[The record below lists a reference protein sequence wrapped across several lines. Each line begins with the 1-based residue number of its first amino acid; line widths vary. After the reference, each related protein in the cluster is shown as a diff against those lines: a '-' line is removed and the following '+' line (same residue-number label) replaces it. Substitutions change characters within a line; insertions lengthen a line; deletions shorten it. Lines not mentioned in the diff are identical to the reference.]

1 MELVYTDKR
10 REKGREKVPYSK
22 SLEIDIKDC
31 DSMIVYGIVFIF
43 GLIIG
48 SFLNVCIYR
57 IPMEESIVS
66 PPSHCPNC
74 GTRLKP
80 FDLIPLF
87 SYLIFRGKCRYCSL
101 KISPRYFL
109 VELLTGII
117 SIALFYKYGLTV
129 DFGAFLFL
137 AYILIAV
144 FFIDLDHQIIPNEL
158 VITGMIGGAI
168 LFVYNLYLPFQ
179 IFADQR
185 WWNPPLGMVLGSG
198 FLLAVSLIGLALYK
212 GEEVMGMGDV
222 KLFAPIG
229 LFLGWKMTLLALF
242 ISVVLGGMS
251 SLVLMLLGKA
261 NRKSMIP
268 FGPFIVT
275 AVFITIMWGWDILN
289 WYLSKFL

>member
-1 MELVYTDKR
+1 MLTIMYTF
-10 REKGREKVPYSK
+10 
-22 SLEIDIKDC
+22 I
-31 DSMIVYGIVFIF
+31 FIF

-57 IPMEESIVS
+57 IPLEESIVS

-74 GTRLKP
+74 DTRLKP

-87 SYLIFRGKCRYCSL
+87 SYLISRRKCRYCGL

-117 SIALFYKYGLTV
+117 SVALFFKFGLTV
-129 DFGAFLFL
+129 DFAAFLFL
-137 AYILIAV
+137 TYILIAV

-158 VITGMIGGAI
+158 VIAGLVGGVI
-168 LFVYNLYLPFQ
+168 LFINNLYTPFQ
-179 IFADQR
+179 IYADQR
-185 WWNPPLGMVLGSG
+185 WWNPLLGLVAGSG
-198 FLLAVSLIGLALYK
+198 FLLGVSLIGLALYK
-212 GEEVMGMGDV
+212 GDEVMGMGDV

-229 LFLGWKMTLLALF
+229 LFLGWRMTLLALF
-242 ISVVLGGMS
+242 ISVVLAGMS

-268 FGPFIVT
+268 FGPFIVSG
-275 AVFITIMWGWDILN
+275 VFITIMWGWNILN
-289 WYLSKFL
+289 WYLSTYL

>member
-1 MELVYTDKR
+1 
-10 REKGREKVPYSK
+10 
-22 SLEIDIKDC
+22 
-31 DSMIVYGIVFIF
+31 MIMYGIIFIF
-43 GLIIG
+43 GLLIG

-57 IPMEESIVS
+57 IPLEQSIVS

-74 GTRLKP
+74 ETRLKP

-87 SYLIFRGKCRYCSL
+87 SYLIFRGKCHYCSL

-109 VELLTGII
+109 VELLTGML
-117 SIALFYKYGLTV
+117 SVVLFFKYGLTV
-129 DFGAFLFL
+129 DFVAFLFL
-137 AYILIAV
+137 TYILIAV

-158 VITGMIGGAI
+158 VIAGLVGGAS
-168 LFVYNLYLPFQ
+168 LFVYNLFVRFQ
-179 IFADQR
+179 IYADHL
-185 WWNPPLGMVLGSG
+185 WWNPLLGMVLGSG
-198 FLLAVSLIGLALYK
+198 LLFSVSLIGLALYK

-229 LFLGWKMTLLALF
+229 LFLGWRMTLLALF

-251 SLVLMLLGKA
+251 SLLLMLLGKA

-275 AVFITIMWGWDILN
+275 AVFITIMWGWDILR
-289 WYLSKFL
+289 WYLSTYM

>member
-1 MELVYTDKR
+1 
-10 REKGREKVPYSK
+10 
-22 SLEIDIKDC
+22 
-31 DSMIVYGIVFIF
+31 MIMYGLIFIY

-57 IPMEESIVS
+57 IPREESIVS

-74 GTRLKP
+74 GTRLKA

-87 SYLIFRGKCRYCSL
+87 SYLIFQRKCRYCHL
-101 KISPRYFL
+101 GISPRYFL
-109 VELLTGII
+109 VELLTGML
-117 SIALFYKYGLTV
+117 SVALFFKYGLTV
-129 DFGAFLFL
+129 DFGAFLYL
-137 AYILIAV
+137 TYILIAV

-158 VITGMIGGAI
+158 VIAGLVGGAI
-168 LFVYNLYLPFQ
+168 LFVYNLFETFQ
-179 IFADQR
+179 IYDDHL
-185 WWNPPLGMVLGSG
+185 WWNPLLGMALGSG
-198 FLLAVSLIGLALYK
+198 LLLAVSLIGLALYK

-229 LFLGWKMTLLALF
+229 LFLGWRMTLLALF

-251 SLVLMLLGKA
+251 SVLLMLLGKA

-275 AVFITIMWGWDILN
+275 AVFITIMWGWDILR
-289 WYLSKFL
+289 WYLSTYM

>member
-1 MELVYTDKR
+1 MIISVYT
-10 REKGREKVPYSK
+10 V
-22 SLEIDIKDC
+22 
-31 DSMIVYGIVFIF
+31 VFIY

-57 IPMEESIVS
+57 IPREESIVS

-80 FDLIPLF
+80 YDLIPLL
-87 SYLIFRGKCRYCSL
+87 SYLITRGKCRYCSM

-109 VELLTGII
+109 VELLT
-117 SIALFYKYGLTV
+117 AVLTVTLFFKYGLTV
-129 DFGAFLFL
+129 DFIAFVFL
-137 AYILIAV
+137 TYILIAV

-158 VITGMIGGAI
+158 VIAGMAGGAI
-168 LFVYNLYLPFQ
+168 LFVYNLFVSFQ
-179 IFADQR
+179 IYADHR
-185 WWNPPLGMVLGSG
+185 WWNPLLGMVLGSG

-212 GEEVMGMGDV
+212 GEEVMGLGDV

-229 LFLGWKMTLLALF
+229 LFLGWRMTLLALF

-268 FGPFIVT
+268 FGPFIVV
-275 AVFITIMWGWDILN
+275 AVFITIMWGWDILT
-289 WYLSKFL
+289 WYLSSYL